1 MSQKEGLRMPPAP
14 KIAVPSAAR
23 SLADVALFADLPE
36 AARRQIEKACRW
48 RTYAAGQTIILRDE
62 GGNDVYFV
70 VAGLARVVLYSA
82 AGREVSFDEIG
93 PGACVGELAA
103 IDGGT
108 RSAGV
113 VALAPSLVAIL
124 PRAAFLETLAA
135 EPKAALALLNRL
147 AAALRQATARIF
159 ELSTLGAHNRVY
171 AELLRLARPAAGGR
185 TVIRPIPAH
194 GDIAARVSATRETVA
209 RALSDLAKKGVVAR
223 ERQELVLRDPKRL
236 KTMVSTFS
244 AA

>member
-1 MSQKEGLRMPPAP
+1 MPPTS
-14 KIAVPSAAR
+14 KISAPSAAR
-23 SLADVALFADLPE
+23 SLAGMALFADLPE
-36 AARRQIEKACRW
+36 AARKQIEKACRW
-48 RTYAAGQTIILRDE
+48 RTYDAEQTIIAHDDP
-62 GGNDVYFV
+62 GNDVYFV

-82 AGREVSFDEIG
+82 TGREVSFDDIG

-103 IDGGT
+103 IDGGK
-108 RSAGV
+108 RSAGI

-147 AAALRQATARIF
+147 AAALRQATGRIF

-171 AELLRLARPAAGGR
+171 AELLRLARPAAAGGR
-185 TVIRPIPAH
+185 IVIRPIPAH

-209 RALSDLAKKGVVAR
+209 RALSDLAKKGIVAR
-223 ERQELVLRDPKRL
+223 EKQELVVRDPKRL

-244 AA
+244 EA

>member
-1 MSQKEGLRMPPAP
+1 MPPTSKITAP
-14 KIAVPSAAR
+14 PAAR
-23 SLADVALFADLPE
+23 SLAGVALFADVPE
-36 AARRQIEKACRW
+36 SARKQIEKACRW
-48 RTYAAGQTIILRDE
+48 RTYDSDQTIIARDDAS
-62 GGNDVYFV
+62 NDVYFV

-82 AGREVSFDEIG
+82 TGREVSFDEIG

-103 IDGGT
+103 IDGGN

-124 PRAAFLETLAA
+124 PRAAFLATLAA
-135 EPKAALALLNRL
+135 EPKTALALLYRL
-147 AAALRQATARIF
+147 AAALRQATGRIF
-159 ELSTLGAHNRVY
+159 ERSTLGAHNRVY

-185 TVIRPIPAH
+185 IVIRPIPAH

-209 RALSDLAKKGVVAR
+209 RALSDLAKKGIVAR
-223 ERQELVLRDPKRL
+223 EKQELVVRDPKRL

-244 AA
+244 EA

>member
-1 MSQKEGLRMPPAP
+1 MPPAP

-103 IDGGT
+103 I
-108 RSAGV
+108 
-113 VALAPSLVAIL
+113 
-124 PRAAFLETLAA
+124 
-135 EPKAALALLNRL
+135 
-147 AAALRQATARIF
+147 AAALRQATGRIF

-236 KTMVSTFS
+236 KTMVSNFS